1 MQASIA
7 VAPIWL
13 STAPLPLTAAAAA
26 GTNAAIRIAEGTTTI
41 KDGYFTVGTDAS
53 GIANSCILVATAR
66 PSQKAHLKIYG
77 GVFETKG
84 NPINGWYPVINIQD
98 ADRKAGRAT
107 VEIYGGIFINYN
119 PATGDNTGEADDTFV
134 APGYKSVETTYNGQQ
149 AWQVIPE

>member
-1 MQASIA
+1 MYFGSNGT
-7 VAPIWL
+7 PL
-13 STAPLPLTAAAAA
+13 SKSSPEDLWRC
-26 GTNAAIRIAEGTTTI
+26 IR
-41 KDGYFTVGTDAS
+41 
-53 GIANSCILVATAR
+53 
-66 PSQKAHLKIYG
+66 
-77 GVFETKG
+77 TKG